1 MHTGDEP
8 VSGGRRPHAPSQS
21 TVCGVP
27 LGKPPAGKTGAVNL
41 DSSKYLGATA
51 PSSSG
56 GHPASSSA
64 SSRSAEKPLVF
75 RHGECH
81 RSQVLQEGMHR
92 AMPGLPWAPHRIAHA
107 DGATLTERHALV
119 GTVEWMSGQVADGS
133 PHKMAEYGSRKTPPK
148 CVNRAIKLHL
158 DVSWR
163 NATPQY
169 LGRKPNHPRLLPSTR
184 TSAALWLGQP
194 EHQLRGH

>member
-1 MHTGDEP
+1 MGVKAGPSADGEWPMPLGTAGLQVDTACMHTGDEP
-8 VSGGRRPHAPSQS
+8 VSGGRRPHAPAQS

-41 DSSKYLGATA
+41 DTSKYLGATA

-81 RSQVLQEGMHR
+81 SRGWHAYV
-92 AMPGLPWAPHRIAHA
+92 GLP
-107 DGATLTERHALV
+107 
-119 GTVEWMSGQVADGS
+119 
-133 PHKMAEYGSRKTPPK
+133 
-148 CVNRAIKLHL
+148 
-158 DVSWR
+158 
-163 NATPQY
+163 
-169 LGRKPNHPRLLPSTR
+169 
-184 TSAALWLGQP
+184 
-194 EHQLRGH
+194 